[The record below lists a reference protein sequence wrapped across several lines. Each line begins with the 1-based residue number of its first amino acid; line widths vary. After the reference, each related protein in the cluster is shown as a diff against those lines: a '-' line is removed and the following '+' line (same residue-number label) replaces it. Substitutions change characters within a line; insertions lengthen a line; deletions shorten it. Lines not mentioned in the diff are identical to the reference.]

1 MLTCVGRRRRWLTIH
16 WLASHY
22 CKVMQQSGRHLFE
35 VVCFCHVGASEPK
48 NMAYMSRL
56 GIWGPGTPFREFS
69 DFIQAVER
77 RSVKANPSCVNLIIV
92 EVIKHQVRDYSQEWK
107 TGHSRGVFLVKILK
121 HQVIFHWIFFSKTG
135 HPQDAWI
142 PCSLKLWPGY
152 FRCRNCWGI

>member
-1 MLTCVGRRRRWLTIH
+1 
-16 WLASHY
+16 
-22 CKVMQQSGRHLFE
+22 
-35 VVCFCHVGASEPK
+35 
-48 NMAYMSRL
+48 MAYMSRL

-121 HQVIFHWIFFSKTG
+121 HQVIFH
-135 HPQDAWI
+135 
-142 PCSLKLWPGY
+142 
-152 FRCRNCWGI
+152 